1 MAKKH
6 EKRNEDIKKEFE
18 KMNALKKF
26 KTEYICEQLAEKFYL
41 SAATVYDIVNQI
53 GHYKPKEENEESKTN

>member
-6 EKRNEDIKKEFE
+6 EKRNGDIRSEFE

-26 KTEYICEQLAEKFYL
+26 KTEYICNHLAEKFYL
-41 SAATVYDIVNQI
+41 STATVYDIVNQI
-53 GHYKPKEENEESKTN
+53 GHYKSKENEESKTD